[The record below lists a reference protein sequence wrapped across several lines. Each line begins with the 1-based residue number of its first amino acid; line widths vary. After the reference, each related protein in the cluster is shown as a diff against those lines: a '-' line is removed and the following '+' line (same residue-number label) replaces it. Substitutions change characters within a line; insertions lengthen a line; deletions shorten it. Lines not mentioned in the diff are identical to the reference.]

1 MSVPHIE
8 THNAWVEFPIFDA
21 KTRSLK
27 KAFLGKA
34 GGAIG
39 RNESNV
45 VVIEAL
51 RDITMSLELGDR
63 VGLVGHNGAGK
74 STLLRLLSGI
84 YEPTRGVASVT
95 GRVAPVFD
103 LGVGMDPEISGFE
116 NIIIR
121 GLFLGQ
127 TRKQMLAKV
136 DEIAEFTELGDY
148 LSMPLRTYSTGMR
161 VRLAMGVVTSIDPE
175 ILLLDEG
182 IGAVDAEFLKKA
194 QTRLQSLV
202 ERSGILVFA
211 SHSNEFLARLCKTAM
226 WIDHGTIKMTGGIED
241 VVRAYEGEDAARHV
255 REVLEEHR
263 ADWLQRF
270 PMTESVCAVVVTHRR
285 PDELAKSLDA
295 VSAQTRAPDHLVVVD
310 NDDDARVRDI
320 VNGQPVATTY
330 LGSRRN
336 LGGAGG
342 FALGML
348 HALALGAD
356 WVWLA
361 DDDGRPLDS
370 EVLGTL
376 LACASKHGLAEVS
389 PMVCDMAD
397 PQRLAF
403 PLRRGLVWRRRV
415 SELRTGT
422 EDLLPGIASLFN
434 GALFRAS
441 TLDAVGVPDLR
452 LFVRG
457 DETELHRRLLRSGLP
472 FGTCLNAVYLHPQGS
487 DEFKPIL
494 GGRMHTQYP
503 DDAAKRY
510 FTYRN
515 RGYLQSM
522 PGMRKLVFQEWMRF
536 GWYFLV
542 SRRDPAGLRE
552 WIRLRRLGRREK
564 FERPAQ

>member
-1 MSVPHIE
+1 MS
-8 THNAWVEFPIFDA
+8 
-21 KTRSLK
+21 R
-27 KAFLGKA
+27 
-34 GGAIG
+34 
-39 RNESNV
+39 
-45 VVIEAL
+45 L
-51 RDITMSLELGDR
+51 RE
-63 VGLVGHNGAGK
+63 
-74 STLLRLLSGI
+74 
-84 YEPTRGVASVT
+84 E
-95 GRVAPVFD
+95 
-103 LGVGMDPEISGFE
+103 
-116 NIIIR
+116 
-121 GLFLGQ
+121 Q
-127 TRKQMLAKV
+127 T
-136 DEIAEFTELGDY
+136 
-148 LSMPLRTYSTGMR
+148 
-161 VRLAMGVVTSIDPE
+161 
-175 ILLLDEG
+175 
-182 IGAVDAEFLKKA
+182 
-194 QTRLQSLV
+194 
-202 ERSGILVFA
+202 
-211 SHSNEFLARLCKTAM
+211 
-226 WIDHGTIKMTGGIED
+226 
-241 VVRAYEGEDAARHV
+241 AAR
-255 REVLEEHR
+255 
-263 ADWLQRF
+263 
-270 PMTESVCAVVVTHRR
+270 MTESVCAVVVTHRR

-295 VSAQTRAPDHLVVVD
+295 VGAQTRAPDHLVVID

-320 VNGQPVATTY
+320 VDGQPIATTY

-422 EDLLPGIASLFN
+422 EDLLPRIASLFN

-441 TLDAVGVPDLR
+441 TLEAVGVPDLR

-457 DETELHRRLLRSGLP
+457 DETELHRRLVRSGLP

-503 DDAAKRY
+503 DDTAKRY

-536 GWYFLV
+536 GWYFLI

>member
-1 MSVPHIE
+1 
-8 THNAWVEFPIFDA
+8 
-21 KTRSLK
+21 
-27 KAFLGKA
+27 
-34 GGAIG
+34 
-39 RNESNV
+39 
-45 VVIEAL
+45 
-51 RDITMSLELGDR
+51 
-63 VGLVGHNGAGK
+63 
-74 STLLRLLSGI
+74 
-84 YEPTRGVASVT
+84 
-95 GRVAPVFD
+95 
-103 LGVGMDPEISGFE
+103 
-116 NIIIR
+116 
-121 GLFLGQ
+121 
-127 TRKQMLAKV
+127 
-136 DEIAEFTELGDY
+136 
-148 LSMPLRTYSTGMR
+148 
-161 VRLAMGVVTSIDPE
+161 
-175 ILLLDEG
+175 
-182 IGAVDAEFLKKA
+182 
-194 QTRLQSLV
+194 
-202 ERSGILVFA
+202 
-211 SHSNEFLARLCKTAM
+211 
-226 WIDHGTIKMTGGIED
+226 MTD
-241 VVRAYEGEDAARHV
+241 
-255 REVLEEHR
+255 
-263 ADWLQRF
+263 
-270 PMTESVCAVVVTHRR
+270 TVCAVVVTHRR

-295 VSAQTRAPDHLVVVD
+295 VSAQTRAPAHLVVVD

-320 VNGQPVATTY
+320 VNGQPIATTY
-330 LGSRRN
+330 VGSRRN

-348 HALALGAD
+348 QALALGAE

-403 PLRRGLVWRRRV
+403 PLRRGLAWRRQAT
-415 SELRTGT
+415 ELRTGT

-441 TLDAVGVPDLR
+441 TLEAVGVPDLR

-457 DETELHRRLLRSGLP
+457 DETELHRRLVRSGLP
-472 FGTCLNAVYLHPQGS
+472 FGTCLNAVYLHPQGG

-503 DDAAKRY
+503 DNPTKRY

-522 PGMRKLVFQEWMRF
+522 PGMRKLVFQEWLRF

-542 SRRDPAGLRE
+542 SRRDPVGLWE